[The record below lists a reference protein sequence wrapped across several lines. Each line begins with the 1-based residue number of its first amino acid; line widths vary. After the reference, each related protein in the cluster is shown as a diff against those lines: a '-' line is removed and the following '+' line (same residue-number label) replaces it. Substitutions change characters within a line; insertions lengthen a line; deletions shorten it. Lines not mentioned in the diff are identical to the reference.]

1 MIRNIIFD
9 MGGVLIDFAP
19 YKFADRYP
27 DLSPEEKKLLVEVI
41 FEGHMWPLL
50 DFGYITEDELLEYAR
65 KRIPER
71 LHPVAEALIKTWDE
85 PILPVPGIAQL
96 TGELRDAGYR
106 LFLLSNAGPRHDE
119 YWPKIPGSSNFEG
132 KVVSAY
138 EKLFKPQPEIYE
150 LLLRRFSLKA
160 SECLFIDDVA
170 TNCAAARICGIEPI
184 RFTSEA
190 ELRKALAGRGI
201 DIV

>member
-27 DLSPEEKKLLVEVI
+27 ELSPEEKKLLVEVI

-65 KRIPER
+65 ERIPER

-85 PILPVPGIAQL
+85 PILPVPGMAQL

-106 LFLLSNAGPRHDE
+106 LFLLSNAGPRRDE
-119 YWPKIPGSSNFEG
+119 YWP
-132 KVVSAY
+132 
-138 EKLFKPQPEIYE
+138 
-150 LLLRRFSLKA
+150 
-160 SECLFIDDVA
+160 
-170 TNCAAARICGIEPI
+170 
-184 RFTSEA
+184 
-190 ELRKALAGRGI
+190 
-201 DIV
+201 